1 MFFNIKVILASSM
14 LLIGMVGCGSSESS
28 KSYKAEMDI
37 GALQIGKSTI
47 FRTTLKNIPK
57 LSDAKT
63 YNLIGENSSV
73 NPKNIGEQVENYVLN
88 KTTIPLEIYNTDG
101 KKIMSSTLNLNNF
114 KSKFSGS
121 VIIDENRIT
130 INDSTDKKNK
140 LTQKLLFSPSSKSIE
155 MQMKMPPLPSTID
168 DLNILAT
175 GVIDNLSVGTRT
187 IKVPLICGTST
198 VGNLK
203 PIPNKGFFI
212 INNVMVEF
220 NYAFDN
226 PEKFNNLFTIK
237 FIESGRDFQN
247 MKLYFRMPNTTEVIE
262 GLSGKI
268 LSQIEANSLFN
279 TIIQAIDKNN
289 PFQGIG
295 IADVD
300 LTINPFGSLVLVE
313 TKVTKVEGNCIVGA
327 KSFTVRDGSE
337 KPEPAKEIG
346 DIVDKNT
353 DKSSLALYILGNEI
367 EVREAE
373 LNVCDEWSVANSGG
387 AAGTYDRWD
396 ISDIPNGA
404 SFDFRFDAYSIPDKF
419 RVEYPTGTVKLQT
432 GWRGGSSPDT
442 GELLEGTGSF
452 EKYGLF
458 IKGASNTMIVLV
470 TGEQSGTAW
479 DYQVRCVEKN

>member
-1 MFFNIKVILASSM
+1 MGI
-14 LLIGMVGCGSSESS
+14 VGCGDTKTS
-28 KSYKAEMDI
+28 KSYTAEMDI
-37 GALQIGKSTI
+37 NVLQIGNSTI

-57 LSDAKT
+57 LSNAKT
-63 YNLIGENSSV
+63 YNLIGKSSSV
-73 NPKNIGEQVENYVLN
+73 NPKNIGKQVENYVVN

-101 KKIMSSTLNLNNF
+101 KKIMSSTLDFNDF
-114 KSKFSGS
+114 KSEFSGN
-121 VIIDENRIT
+121 VTVDEDKIT

-140 LTQKLLFSPSSKSIE
+140 LTQKLLFSAPSKSIE
-155 MQMKMPPLPSTID
+155 MQMKVASTID

-175 GVIDNLSVGTRT
+175 GVINDLSVGTRT

-203 PIPNKGFFI
+203 PMPNKGFFI

-226 PEKFNNLFTIK
+226 PKQFNNLFSIK

-247 MKLYFRMPNTTEVIE
+247 MKLYFRLPDTTDVIE
-262 GLSGKI
+262 ALSGKI
-268 LSQIEANSLFN
+268 LTQIESNSLFD
-279 TIIQAIDKNN
+279 TITQSIDKNN
-289 PFQGIG
+289 PFQGTG
-295 IADVD
+295 TADVD

-337 KPEPAKEIG
+337 EPEPAKEIG

-353 DKSSLALYILGNEI
+353 NKSSLALYILGNEI

-396 ISDIPNGA
+396 ISDIPSGA
-404 SFDFRFDAYSIPDKF
+404 SFDFRFNAYSIPDKF
-419 RVEYPTGTVKLQT
+419 RVEYPTGTEKLQT
-432 GWRGGSSPDT
+432 GWRGDTRPDT
-442 GELLEGTGSF
+442 GEALEGSGRF

-458 IKGASNTMIVLV
+458 VKGASNTMIVLV

-479 DYQVRCVEKN
+479 DYSVRCVENK